1 MKKVEEEVEV
11 GEINRHKKV
20 SCLCRSTLSKVN
32 ECIQMEVHTV
42 STILFQ

>member
-11 GEINRHKKV
+11 GENA
-20 SCLCRSTLSKVN
+20 
-32 ECIQMEVHTV
+32 CIKMEVHTV